1 MGEEIDLEEIK
12 EYLNTK
18 IPRSDGYSYF
28 ISIKN
33 KKEEPD
39 KVIDMWSN
47 E

>member
-1 MGEEIDLEEIK
+1 MGETELKEIK

-18 IPRSDGYSYF
+18 IPRNAGYSYF

-33 KKEEPD
+33 VKEN